1 MLTEEE
7 KIRRAKELAHQLIL
21 QIGQDEIMNRV
32 IRNELHKNFLAKG
45 EK

>member
-21 QIGQDEIMNRV
+21 QIGQDE
-32 IRNELHKNFLAKG
+32 LHKNLLAKG